1 VSRGKWKVEWKED
14 KDFDLVFRPRLRRP
28 EPPVWYPGMIGAPSA
43 PSEKLRDTR
52 LPSNRPS
59 TQNEGR
65 DNRPA
70 GRLRPVI
77 VGVAVNLGT
86 QIKATL
92 WKAKTRLQFTGWLQY
107 IPTATAA
114 VACFLVATAGWAI
127 GHLQVVLFW
136 PPFVVGSILLL
147 VFIVDVCTL
156 KLGFRPSEPLPG
168 RMDELGAFDL
178 MRARRACRS
187 FQNRNLT
194 EADRAELMECVR
206 IHSQAAGLLG
216 DHPIRFEYIAA
227 PLTVWPVVGGHEFL
241 VAIAPRDYDRMA
253 VIDVGRSLQKVVIHA
268 TRMGLATC
276 WIGPGADHESIVAHL
291 GSRLDPERDHIICV
305 CAVGYASRFLPLPI
319 RLISRIQRRR
329 LPLSSLFFAD
339 PEFQRPLDTESAPFN
354 RFGRCYEVCQWSP
367 SSFNA
372 QPTRCVGVVEHTE
385 GEEHPVR
392 FDFYAATASRFYAP
406 VALGIWC
413 ANWETGCAALGTPGR
428 FAKLKPEER
437 TVHGAPELP
446 RYDVSWLVDRR
457 PHSPGA

>member
-1 VSRGKWKVEWKED
+1 MT
-14 KDFDLVFRPRLRRP
+14 P
-28 EPPVWYPGMIGAPSA
+28 
-43 PSEKLRDTR
+43 R

-59 TQNEGR
+59 TQSEGR
-65 DNRPA
+65 GNRPT
-70 GRLRPVI
+70 GPLRPVI
-77 VGVAVNLGT
+77 AGEAVTLGT
-86 QIKATL
+86 RIKAAL
-92 WKAKTRLQFTGWLQY
+92 WRAKTRLQFTGWLQY

-127 GHLQVVLFW
+127 GHLQIVLFW

-156 KLGFRPSEPLPG
+156 KFGLRPSERLPG
-168 RMDELGAFDL
+168 RRDELGAFDL

-194 EADRAELMECVR
+194 EADRTELMEHVR
-206 IHSQAAGLLG
+206 IHSQPSGLLG
-216 DHPIRFEYIAA
+216 DQPIRFEYIAA

-305 CAVGYASRFLPLPI
+305 CAVGCASRFLPLPV

-329 LPLSSLFFAD
+329 LPLSSLFFTD
-339 PEFQRPLDTESAPFN
+339 REFQRPLDTESAPFN

-372 QPTRCVGVVEHTE
+372 QPTRCVGVVEQTE

-413 ANWETGCAALGTPGR
+413 ANWEIGCSALGIPGR
-428 FAKLKPEER
+428 FVDLKPEAR
-437 TVHGAPELP
+437 SVHSATELP